1 MENEKQN
8 EEQEEEVK
16 EVKKDVV
23 KIGKKGSVLDE
34 ANEVYKK
41 LEEQNQK
48 FQELLER
55 QEELMA
61 RQMLRGRSDATVEET
76 KKKEESAL
84 DYKNRIMRGEL

>member
-84 DYKNRIMRGEL
+84 EYKNRIMRGEL